1 MLAIAYRP
9 RNVPRV
15 LMNLT
20 LNNGIAE
27 HKRENK
33 DLRELNSLNPTK
45 KPNRFE
51 TDSLRRRL
59 LAAFARR
66 SSKALA
72 AFTQ

>member
-15 LMNLT
+15 LMNLI

-45 KPNRFE
+45 KPNDRFE
-51 TDSLRRRL
+51 TDSLRRRCAPPS
-59 LAAFARR
+59 LAAQARR
-66 SSKALA
+66 
-72 AFTQ
+72 